1 MARGSK
7 DKNARVSGGASAD
20 NRTPDALVRDIE
32 AARDRLAD
40 TIDEIVDRTNPKNVA
55 RRTLGKVRARF
66 IDEDGAPRMEN
77 IAPVAGAVVGVG
89 VLIVVVRRL
98 VGRD

>member
-7 DKNARVSGGASAD
+7 DKDARDSGGVGAG

-55 RRTLGKVRARF
+55 RRTLGRVKARF
-66 IDEDGAPRMEN
+66 IDEEGAPRMEN
-77 IAPVAGAVVGVG
+77 IAPVAGAMVGVG